1 MVQARGPGG
10 GAVAGERESLGSTDG
25 LGGSTG
31 RGQREAMLIAKAVKL
46 HVLTCTVFRRSR

>member
-10 GAVAGERESLGSTDG
+10 GAVAGDRESLGSTDG

-31 RGQREAMLIAKAVKL
+31 HGQREAMLIAKAVKL
-46 HVLTCTVFRRSR
+46 RVLTCTVFKRSR